1 MELRDTLRL
10 LLNFFELLACIS
22 GFIFWTKQKKSYWK
36 YFTIYL
42 SVIASV
48 ELLGWFFRSV
58 KKLAIYNVYLYQY
71 FGIPLQFL
79 FFYWLF
85 YKYFSVRWQKNI
97 ALLSSITFIICWL
110 IQILSNQTTV
120 YWFIS
125 LSSDIG
131 TIFLLILILIFIF
144 HLILTDEILK
154 FKTNI
159 MFWVVMGLFSGYI
172 FTVPYYIWRDYLLHF
187 YKTNPELINT
197 AFYGFLFLN
206 YLMYF
211 LFSVGFVKWKPA
223 TA

>member
-1 MELRDTLRL
+1 MDFIDQSRL
-10 LLNFFELLACIS
+10 VLNFFEIFACVI
-22 GFIFWTKQKKSYWK
+22 GFVYWNKLKTSYWK
-36 YFTIYL
+36 WFAIYL
-42 SVIASV
+42 TIIALV
-48 ELLGWFFRSV
+48 ELLGLFFRSV
-58 KKLAIYNVYLYQY
+58 KLTIYNVLLYQY

-97 ALLSSITFIICWL
+97 AILSSITFIICWL
-110 IQILSNQTTV
+110 IQILSNQKTV

-144 HLILTDEILK
+144 HLILTDEILN

-159 MFWVVMGLFSGYI
+159 MFWVVMGLFSGYV

-211 LFSVGFVKWKPA
+211 FFSVGFVKWKQA